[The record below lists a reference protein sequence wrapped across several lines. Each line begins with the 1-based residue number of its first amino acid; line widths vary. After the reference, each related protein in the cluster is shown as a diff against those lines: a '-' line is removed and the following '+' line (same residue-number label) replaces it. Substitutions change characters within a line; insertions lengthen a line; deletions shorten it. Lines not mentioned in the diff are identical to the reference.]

1 MQDQNTMA
9 VSIERLN
16 LYINLE
22 RYPIH
27 EPDSRAGQALIAQA
41 HETRALAG
49 ILIPTTG
56 LPLFWVR

>member
-1 MQDQNTMA
+1 MA

-16 LYINLE
+16 PYINLD

-41 HETRALAG
+41 KRRELWLA
-49 ILIPTTG
+49 
-56 LPLFWVR
+56 F